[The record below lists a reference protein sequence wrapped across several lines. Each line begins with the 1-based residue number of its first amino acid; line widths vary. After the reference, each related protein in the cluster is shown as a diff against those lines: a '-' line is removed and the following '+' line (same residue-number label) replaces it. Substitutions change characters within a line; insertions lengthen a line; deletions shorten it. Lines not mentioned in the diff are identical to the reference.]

1 MTRTLYGG
9 LSAAILLAAAWA
21 CYSAYDTTSPTTSP
35 GPITAT
41 AQNSNAW
48 LEISAGAFE
57 HNVAEVKRLVGPK
70 TQICAVLK
78 ADAYGHG
85 IALLMPSVIKAGLPY
100 VGVTSNDEVAAVR
113 ASGYAGKIMR
123 LRTATRSEI
132 EAALPY
138 RVEELLGNY
147 ELAQEAS
154 ELATAH
160 DVDLRFHLALN
171 SAGMSRN
178 GLELKTDDGKADAL
192 KLLKLPGLRCV
203 AIMTHFPT
211 EDLEGVRAGLEAF
224 NREAA
229 WVISEAGLDRTK
241 LLLHT
246 ANSHATLALPESR
259 LDLVRPG
266 SVLYGEMTSPGAEFQ
281 RVMAFKSRVAS
292 VNPYPAGNTVAYDRT
307 YTLKRDS
314 RLANIPIGY
323 SDGYRRAFSNKG
335 QVLIRGHRCPV
346 VGRVT
351 MNTLLVD
358 VTDFPDVQLDD
369 EVVLFGKQGSS
380 EITRRD
386 VQEDG
391 GTVLVEMS
399 TLWGQANPKFLKTE
413 SAAEQKTHGR

>member
-21 CYSAYDTTSPTTSP
+21 CYTTYDTASSRTSP

-41 AQNSNAW
+41 SQNSNAW

-57 HNVAEVKRLVGPK
+57 HNVAETQRLIGPK

-113 ASGYAGKIMR
+113 ASGYDGNIMR
-123 LRTATRSEI
+123 LRTATRAEI

-154 ELATAH
+154 ELATEY

-178 GLELKTDDGKADAL
+178 DLELKTDAGKAEAP
-192 KLLKLPGLRCV
+192 KLLELPGLTCV
-203 AIMTHFPT
+203 GLMTHFPT
-211 EDLEGVRAGLEAF
+211 ETVEEVRAGLATF
-224 NREAA
+224 NSEAA
-229 WVISEAGLDRTK
+229 WLIEEAGLDRAK

-246 ANSHATLALPESR
+246 ANSYATLAVPESR

-266 SVLYGEMTSPGAEFQ
+266 SALYGDMTWPDMDFHL
-281 RVMAFKSRVAS
+281 VMSFKSRVAS
-292 VNPYPAGNTVAYDRT
+292 VNAYPAGNTVAYDRT
-307 YTLKRDS
+307 YTLERDS

-323 SDGYRRAFSNKG
+323 SDGYRRAFSNQG
-335 QVLIRGHRCPV
+335 EVLIRGHRCPV

-358 VTDFPDVQLDD
+358 VTDFPDVEMNDD
-369 EVVLFGKQGSS
+369 VVLFGKQGAQA
-380 EITRRD
+380 ITRAE

-391 GTVLVEMS
+391 GTILVEMT
-399 TLWGQANPKFLKTE
+399 TLWGQANPKFLTTE
-413 SAAEQKTHGR
+413 TPKK